1 MVDIKRFGIGSMPF
15 HTDLGALH
23 KAPSGRDCLQEP
35 ELMRS
40 ILEDGA
46 LRGRPLLEFKRPGE

>member
-1 MVDIKRFGIGSMPF
+1 M
-15 HTDLGALH
+15 
-23 KAPSGRDCLQEP
+23 QEP

-46 LRGRPLLEFKRPGE
+46 LRGRPLLEFKQPGDILQAFGVHTVG